1 MNTMPFLY
9 HPLVVHFPVAL
20 WLTSFLLNVL
30 FAYKKEPFFGT
41 ASRDRMGL
49 GLLAAVVSIVA
60 GFMDYVPL
68 VREGIGQAFVDRHNV
83 HGLLAYLTTSLYA
96 GLLATRWRWPRM
108 PPALSLGGA
117 VGGAVPV
124 DVAGDLGGEIRRVM

>member
-1 MNTMPFLY
+1 MNSMPFLY

-20 WLTSFLLNVL
+20 WLTSFLFDVL
-30 FAYKKEPFFGT
+30 FAYKKEPFFAT
-41 ASRDRMGL
+41 ASRYLMGL

-83 HGLLAYLTTSLYA
+83 HGLLAYLTTLLYA

-108 PPALSLGGA
+108 PQALSLGGA
-117 VGGAVPV
+117 V
-124 DVAGDLGGEIRRVM
+124 VAAMLVSVTGYLGGEIRRVM